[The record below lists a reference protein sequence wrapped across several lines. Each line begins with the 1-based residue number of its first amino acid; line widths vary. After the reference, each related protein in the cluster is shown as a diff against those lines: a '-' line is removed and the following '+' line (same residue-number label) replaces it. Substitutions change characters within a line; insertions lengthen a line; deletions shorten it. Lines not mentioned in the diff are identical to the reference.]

1 MTVYTISF
9 ICLAFAAVFYGA
21 WRKTQGYTSQPF
33 VTLYVSPDP
42 AVLPHSGAGERTKT
56 PPRTFAELLR
66 DKVPSLGPE
75 AAFNGVWWLPGGHL
89 QTMYCSVGDFTKV
102 DPVVYERKLLQLP
115 DEGIVAVDVSPPF
128 TSEPIAKGE
137 NVLLVA
143 HGLTGGSHEA
153 YVRAL
158 VARVTQSKQTGG
170 LGFRAVVLNFRGCNG
185 TPLTTPRLY
194 HAGSS
199 DDIRHVVLWISH
211 TFPECRLYGA
221 GFSLGGNIL
230 AKYAGEEGE
239 KCPMQALV
247 TLANPWDFLEGSHH
261 LPSTLLGRHV
271 YRYVLGGALRRL
283 LQMHAK
289 VFLDAPKLPISRSQ
303 LEDVLHRS
311 RITLRAWDELVTAPL
326 YGFDGPYDYY
336 AKISSSRHVQ
346 NIRIPCLAINSI
358 DDPITGSENL
368 PIREIR
374 ESPWVVLAV
383 TRTGGHLGWFERA
396 PDGRIARWYVEPVE
410 QLLAAL
416 VDYNLESREKPRGVV
431 DKADSGFVRQDGR
444 PDVGFRVLSPEQS
457 KLLVSGVQV
466 SKLFSGW

>member
-1 MTVYTISF
+1 MPVYT
-9 ICLAFAAVFYGA
+9 LLLVGTAFGAIIYGA
-21 WRKTQGYTSQPF
+21 WRKLSSERSHPF
-33 VTLYVSPDP
+33 VTLHVSPDS
-42 AVLPHSGAGERTKT
+42 AVLPRSEDGERSKT
-56 PPRTFAELLR
+56 PPRSLAELVR
-66 DKVPSLGPE
+66 EKVPSLGSE
-75 AAFNGVWWLPGGHL
+75 STFKGVWWLPGGHL

-115 DEGIVAVDVSPPF
+115 DEGIVAVDISPPF

-158 VARVTQSKQTGG
+158 VARVTQSKDKAG

-185 TPLTTPRLY
+185 TPLVTPRLY

-199 DDIRHVVLWISH
+199 DDVRHVVLWICH
-211 TFPECRLYGA
+211 TFPDCRLYGA

-230 AKYAGEEGE
+230 AKYAGEEGDQ
-239 KCPMQALV
+239 CPLQALV
-247 TLANPWDFLEGSHH
+247 TLANPWDFLEGSHY
-261 LPSTLLGRHV
+261 LPSTFLGRHV

-283 LQMHAK
+283 LQLHAK
-289 VFLDAPKLPISRSQ
+289 VFLEASGLPISRSQ
-303 LEDVLHRS
+303 LENVLQRPS
-311 RITLRAWDELVTAPL
+311 ITLRAWDELITAPL

-346 NIRIPCLAINSI
+346 NIRIPCLAINSR

-368 PIREIR
+368 PLRQIREC
-374 ESPWVVLAV
+374 PWVVLAV
-383 TRTGGHLGWFERA
+383 TRTGGHLGWFERG

-410 QLLAAL
+410 QLLGAF
-416 VDYNLESREKPRGVV
+416 VDYGLENRQKPRGVV
-431 DKADSGFVRQDGR
+431 DGADADLVRQDGR

-457 KLLVSGVQV
+457 KLLVSGVEV